1 MHEVG
6 LIQTVMNEI
15 SQVAA
20 RSNIT
25 RVTKVRLVVGR
36 LNGALPDVLEFAFTV
51 LTPETIFAGAQLE
64 IETVPITLECE
75 HCGARTVTD
84 ELAYFCPEC
93 SGRARITGG
102 RELYID
108 FFEGDDGK
116 EDEREGGNGPEDPAG
131 ERAGGP

>member
-20 RSNIT
+20 QNNIT

-51 LTPETIFAGAQLE
+51 LTPETMFEGAALE

-75 HCGARTVTD
+75 RCGARTVTD
-84 ELAYFCPEC
+84 ELAYFCPRC

-116 EDEREGGNGPEDPAG
+116 EDEREGSNGPEDPAG